1 MLTISK
7 HPSIATLSRVEIFF
21 FEALWSSWTEERS
34 QAILPQ
40 QSMKK
45 TLLVSLLA
53 ILEHVLWI
61 CSKICFSAQKKPK
74 WTNRLSVW
82 APRLA
87 THPAAPAGF
96 LLVLWTYSQGAWDR
110 NEKPCCAQLPS
121 GVGGKL
127 LSCSMGRTELQP
139 GPIDPP
145 HHHHHRTSL
154 DLDDGIQVHHI
165 LLKNCISM
173 YYLQSESFDVTVNA
187 VNWTRRS
194 KHLYLWKCLHSLP
207 TADQS

>member
-121 GVGGKL
+121 GMGGKL
-127 LSCSMGRTELQP
+127 LSCSMGRTELQAAART
-139 GPIDPP
+139 DRSTAPP
-145 HHHHHRTSL
+145 SSQNQPWPRWWHT
-154 DLDDGIQVHHI
+154 GTP
-165 LLKNCISM
+165 
-173 YYLQSESFDVTVNA
+173 YLVKKLHFHVLFAE
-187 VNWTRRS
+187 
-194 KHLYLWKCLHSLP
+194 WKFWCNS
-207 TADQS
+207 